1 MPGKKGHQLNM
12 HLTEEE
18 YGWLV
23 RYAEKTDQS
32 MASIARKALR
42 MYISVIAKSKQKQE
56 QANEAKSNI
65 FVEDSETATGNGVQT
80 SRDAG

>member
-1 MPGKKGHQLNM
+1 MGANNKGHQLNM

-23 RYAEKTDQS
+23 RYAYRTDQS

-42 MYISVIAKSKQKQE
+42 MYISVIAKKEQKRQE
-56 QANEAKSNI
+56 QNDEAKSDLL
-65 FVEDSETATGNGVQT
+65 VEGSETTT
-80 SRDAG
+80 

>member
-1 MPGKKGHQLNM
+1 MGANNKGHQLNM

-23 RYAEKTDQS
+23 RYAHRTDQS

-42 MYISVIAKSKQKQE
+42 MYISVIAKKEQKRQE
-56 QANEAKSNI
+56 QNDEAKSDLL
-65 FVEDSETATGNGVQT
+65 VEGSETTA
-80 SRDAG
+80 